1 MIMNVLCFLLA
12 VDPWEQTRPQEA
24 EQPQV
29 VMNSSTGLRVV
40 QHKQM
45 ARHLSQTLSI
55 SNLG

>member
-1 MIMNVLCFLLA
+1 MNVLCFLLA

-24 EQPQV
+24 EQPRV

-40 QHKQM
+40 QHKQL